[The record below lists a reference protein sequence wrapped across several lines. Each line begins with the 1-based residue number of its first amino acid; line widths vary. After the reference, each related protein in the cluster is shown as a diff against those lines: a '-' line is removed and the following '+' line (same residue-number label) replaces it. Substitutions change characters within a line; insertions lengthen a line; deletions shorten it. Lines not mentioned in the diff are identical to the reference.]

1 MKIQKISLFICLFLL
16 VSKPSISQII
26 PGADRITEYL
36 DYLKGKR
43 IGMVV
48 NPTSRI
54 GDKPSVDSLLA
65 LGVNIVKV
73 FGPEHGFRGDVGAGV
88 KVKDAVDPITG
99 VKVVSLYGKTNKP
112 TKEMLEDVDLMI
124 FDIQDIGVRYFTYL
138 ATMHRVMEA
147 CAEHGKE
154 LLILDRPNPNG
165 YFVDGPILDM
175 AYKSGIGMHP
185 VPITHGMT
193 VGEYAHMINGE
204 GWLANGIT
212 CKIKVIPVA
221 NYSHDMEYIPP
232 VNMSPNINTYQ
243 AVILYPATCLFEGT
257 VLSEGRGTMFPFT
270 VIGAPEFKNVYDFS
284 FTPKSI
290 KNMSATPIHLGKK
303 CYGLDLRNVDLKS
316 IREAKAI
323 NLSWLIETYNKYPN
337 KQIFFDNKQSKEIVV
352 FDKLAGGPLLKQ
364 QIIDGM
370 SEEEIRESWKPGLE
384 KYKLIRNKYL
394 LYQ

>member
-1 MKIQKISLFICLFLL
+1 MKITLTTFLCLLL
-16 VSKPSISQII
+16 SYAATAQII

-36 DYLKGKR
+36 DYIKGKR

-54 GDKPSVDSLLA
+54 GEKSSVDSLLT

-99 VKVVSLYGKTNKP
+99 VKVVSLYGKTSKP

-124 FDIQDIGVRYFTYL
+124 FDIQDIGVRYFTYV

-165 YFVDGPILDM
+165 YFIDGPILDM
-175 AYKSGIGMHP
+175 AYKSDIGMHP

-204 GWLANGIT
+204 GWLANGIK
-212 CKIKVIPVA
+212 CPLKVIPVA
-221 NYSHDMEYIPP
+221 NYTHDMEYIPS

-243 AVILYPATCLFEGT
+243 AVILYPSTCLFEGT
-257 VLSEGRGTMFPFT
+257 VLSEGRGTLFPFT
-270 VIGAPEFKNVYDFS
+270 VMGAPEYKHIYTFS

-290 KNMSATPIHLGKK
+290 PHMSATPIYLEKT
-303 CYGLDLRNVDLKS
+303 CYGLDLRTVDLK
-316 IREAKAI
+316 RLRAAKAI
-323 NLSWLIETYNKYPN
+323 NLSWLIETYNSHPN
-337 KQIFFDNKQSKEIVV
+337 KKIFFDYKQSKEIVV

-364 QIIDGM
+364 QIMDGM
-370 SEEEIRESWKPGLE
+370 SAEEIRESWKPGLE
-384 KYKLIRNKYL
+384 KYKLMRNKYV
-394 LYQ
+394 LYK